1 MPEMKALLKR
11 RLTPREAVVIVLAL
25 AALGGAVYW
34 AYEFTAA
41 KILEGKVNAAWPK
54 VCDQVREERGKLVSA
69 IEAYKAHFGAYPA
82 DHVLSR
88 QPLVV
93 DPVTN
98 TLFYELVGTVYN
110 ATNKMYSAG
119 GSEAAEEKYV
129 REFFQLDG
137 FKNCGDSA
145 EKVTNFLKGVS
156 SPARQLHD
164 DPDVF
169 AVGFQLSYEGI
180 ATEIYWEFQ
189 TSPWR
194 YVVSAATNNPGKY
207 DLWIELKARKR
218 EVVIGNWKA
227 VE

>member
-1 MPEMKALLKR
+1 MAEMRALLKR
-11 RLTPREAVVIVLAL
+11 RLTPREAVIIVVVL
-25 AALGGAVYW
+25 AALAGAGYW
-34 AYEFTAA
+34 AYQFIAA
-41 KILEGKVNAAWPK
+41 KLIEAKIDDAFPK
-54 VCDQVREERGKLVSA
+54 VCDQIREERGKLVSA
-69 IEAYKAHFGAYPA
+69 VEAYKAHFGSYPP
-82 DHVLSR
+82 DHVLGR

-98 TLFYELVGTVYN
+98 TLFYELVGTVYIP
-110 ATNKMYSAG
+110 TNKMYSAG
-119 GSEAAEEKYV
+119 GTEAAEERYV
-129 REFFQLDG
+129 KDYFQVDG

-145 EKVTNFLKGVS
+145 DKVTNFLKGVS

-169 AVGFQLSYEGI
+169 AVGFQVAYEGI
-180 ATEIYWEFQ
+180 PMEIYWEFQ

-194 YVVSAATNNPGKY
+194 YVSSSPTNNPGKF
-207 DLWIELKARKR
+207 DLWIELKTRNR